1 MSKRRKKQT
10 RTQDAPA
17 VADLIKHGW
26 CRRDAEHLIV
36 IEMALAT
43 VGIVGTEA
51 GAVLS
56 EHAATALAWEPV
68 QCGARAL
75 YAEPE
80 HAAGWRALAGYQE
93 DAPMRRLMLQLSA
106 LSDGYDVVDGDANSL
121 TAEDLRLAASAIDA
135 ENRGEFAEAL
145 RLLGMS
151 RRPLDDPWTRDLER
165 VVSYGDQLTPA
176 QWGRWICSA
185 ALRWTQ
191 STSRGLELG
200 VHYASVALRALGAD
214 EDLVR
219 EHAATRSAYDQIVHD
234 ALLFDEGSLR
244 AFLEL
249 QLAPLLADKVPGIE
263 AWPDAA
269 PLVVRLTARTERGAV
284 CEEVLSGRPYLVG
297 DEHLGDQHPPGRVF
311 FGRLVQVVDDERHFF
326 ATIPTVVED
335 ECAAL
340 ELAVAIR
347 DDADAGLRVE
357 LLHSALRDRHAA

>member
-135 ENRGEFAEAL
+135 ENRGELAEAL